1 MSIISEHPNTYPILN
16 NLQAEDR
23 CPMIPPNPK
32 NLIENNQILSEK
44 SKKKLGRKR
53 NGEPEGDHTDNSE
66 DNQMKRIKSF
76 AINKALILFLNTI
89 LDDTIF
95 RKQKFYKVN
104 YSLIIENLNR
114 DKNLEFFN
122 MRLYE
127 LLIYTV
133 KEENQSGRVGLAK
146 NKILVDE
153 IMKNANEDDD
163 IRKVLDITLQE
174 WFEIFIKKKDI
185 KELNLAKTPNFL
197 DKDDFLYNLIQQKKD
212 LSSYR
217 TKFEDLL
224 NKFQTWFEEKTAR
237 PSRGK
242 KKSE

>member
-1 MSIISEHPNTYPILN
+1 
-16 NLQAEDR
+16 
-23 CPMIPPNPK
+23 
-32 NLIENNQILSEK
+32 
-44 SKKKLGRKR
+44 
-53 NGEPEGDHTDNSE
+53 
-66 DNQMKRIKSF
+66 
-76 AINKALILFLNTI
+76 
-89 LDDTIF
+89 
-95 RKQKFYKVN
+95 
-104 YSLIIENLNR
+104 
-114 DKNLEFFN
+114 

-185 KELNLAKTPNFL
+185 KELNLAKTPTFL